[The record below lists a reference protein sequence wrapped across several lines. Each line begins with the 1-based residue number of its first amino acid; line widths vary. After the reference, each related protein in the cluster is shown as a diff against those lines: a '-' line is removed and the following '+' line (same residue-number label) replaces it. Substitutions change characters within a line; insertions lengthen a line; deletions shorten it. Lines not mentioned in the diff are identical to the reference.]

1 MSKFTPPP
9 IPTDPVT
16 LFYPVDSEQLT
27 PAALGLLPILLLA
40 PVFLLLALFSPA
52 ILLYLPVVIL
62 EHWLTGCP
70 LDFDLHRN
78 AILPTP
84 EELNK

>member
-1 MSKFTPPP
+1 MPKFTPPP
-9 IPTDPVT
+9 ADPVT

-27 PAALGLLPILLLA
+27 PAALGLLPMFLLI
-40 PVFLLLALFSPA
+40 PIFLLLALISPA
-52 ILLYLPVVIL
+52 ILLYFPIVIL

-70 LDFDLHRN
+70 LDFDLHKN
-78 AILPTP
+78 AISPTF